1 MSNRSDSQ
9 NNPIPS
15 RRLTRRR
22 FVAATG
28 TAVAAPTIVPSS
40 VLGANSPSNR
50 INVALIGCGNQS
62 RADLPSMLRQPDA
75 QVVAVCDVNRGSGG
89 YARPE
94 HFLGREPA
102 QKKVNDY
109 YAQQTRSGAYSSC
122 DAYSDFRDVLARDDV
137 DAVMIVL
144 PDHWHALATIKACEA
159 GKDVYCQK
167 PMSLTVHDG
176 QQMVKAVRQ
185 HGRILQTGSQY
196 RSNSVVRRMCELVRN
211 GRIGEVKRAVAIING
226 SGAGPAPGWK
236 EMPVPDGFDYDM
248 WLGPA
253 PDAPYHADRCFYR
266 FRFLLDYSGGQ
277 VTNTGAHSIDIV
289 QWALGTD
296 GTGPVEFED
305 QEGIVWPPAGHLYT
319 TAMQSHFR
327 ARYANGV
334 EFVCRSQEPGFGA
347 RIEGS
352 EGWVQFSVNNMK
364 EVEASSDAIK
374 NSVIGPDE
382 IHLPVSGNHYRNFLD
397 SVKSRQDPIE
407 PVEVG
412 HRTATICHA
421 GNIAMQL
428 KRKLQWA
435 PEQEMFV
442 NDDEAN
448 QMLRRPYR
456 KPWQIA
462 EIES

>member
-1 MSNRSDSQ
+1 MPSRTDNKRKQLGSNRL
-9 NNPIPS
+9 N
-15 RRLTRRR
+15 RRQ
-22 FVAATG
+22 FVAAAG
-28 TAVAAPTIVPSS
+28 AAVAAPAIVPSS
-40 VLGANSPSNR
+40 VFGKNSPSNR

-75 QVVAVCDVNRGSGG
+75 QVVAVCDVNRGSNG

-102 QKKVNDY
+102 QQRVNEY
-109 YAQQTRSGAYSSC
+109 YAEKARSGTYSGC

-144 PDHWHALATIKACEA
+144 PDHWHAPATIKACEA

-167 PMSLTVHDG
+167 PMSLTIHDG
-176 QQMVKAVRQ
+176 QQMIKAVRK
-185 HGRILQTGSQY
+185 HRRVLQTGSQY

-211 GRIGEVKRAVAIING
+211 GRIGEVKRAVSIINS
-226 SGAGPAPGWK
+226 SGAGPGPGWQ
-236 EMPVPDGFDYDM
+236 EMPVPDGFDYNM

-253 PDAPYHADRCFYR
+253 PEAPYHSDRCFYR

-277 VTNTGAHSIDIV
+277 ITNTGAHSTDIV

-296 GTGPVEFED
+296 GTGPVEFEPQD
-305 QEGIVWPPAGHLYT
+305 GIVWPPPGHLYT
-319 TAMQSHFR
+319 TAMKSHFR

-334 EFVCRSQEPGFGA
+334 EFVCRTQEPGFGA
-347 RIEGS
+347 RIEGT
-352 EGWVQFSVNNMK
+352 EGWVQFSPNNMR
-364 EVEASSDAIK
+364 EVEASSEAIK
-374 NSVIGPDE
+374 NSVIGDDE
-382 IHLPVSGNHYRNFLD
+382 IRLPVSGNHYQNFLD

-421 GNIAMQL
+421 GNIAMRL
-428 KRKLQWA
+428 KRKLQWD
-435 PEQEMFV
+435 PEQELFV
-442 NDDEAN
+442 NDDQAN
-448 QMLRRPYR
+448 QMLRRENR
-456 KPWQIA
+456 DPWQI
-462 EIES
+462 